1 MCSIGEDDFGDE
13 GGAHTMLEDPK
24 SIEIIDEI
32 CKKCNVDKSS
42 IKVDFK
48 NSMCELCF
56 QHYVRHKFRATLG
69 STKIVRRDS
78 QVLIDFSGSIE
89 NICLLHMI
97 KFGLEQEKFKRLCI
111 EPELIFI
118 DENCCDENDL
128 LTRFERIQEMVKL
141 LTSLGDFKC
150 YYTSISGSIGNKE
163 NIKTI
168 NEITLDS
175 LKIIMRDEET
185 FLKHF
190 KTLKSLTAKQDFI
203 VMSKNKIL
211 RDLASVMNIQYI
223 FLSETSLTLASKLLT
238 NISLGRGSS
247 TAFDVAF
254 CDDRDENLKIIRPI
268 KDMSVV
274 EIENYARL
282 NNLNQVRQSLY
293 GVNDG
298 QFTSIQNLT
307 SNFIEGLQKNYSSTV
322 STVFRTCSKI
332 APLTAKNIVDRCK
345 MCHATIDYENSET
358 LFAIE
363 LSRFVSEIAGNEND
377 MKNTEKIES
386 KASETLKGKNS
397 PKKSLCH
404 GCRNIF
410 IGLDESELQEMNF

>member
-13 GGAHTMLEDPK
+13 GGAHTMLKDEK
-24 SIEIIDEI
+24 TVEITDEI

-48 NSMCELCF
+48 NSMCESCF

-78 QVLIDFSGSIE
+78 KVLIDFTGKIE
-89 NICLLHMI
+89 NVCLLHMI

-118 DENCCDENDL
+118 DDNCCEENDL
-128 LTRFERIQEMVKL
+128 PKRFEKIQEMLKI
-141 LTSLGDFKC
+141 LTSFGDLKC
-150 YYTSISGSIGNKE
+150 HYTSIAGSVE
-163 NIKTI
+163 NMKTI

-175 LKIIMRDEET
+175 LRIIMRDEET
-185 FLKHF
+185 FLKQF
-190 KTLKSLTAKQDFI
+190 KTLKSLTSKQDFI
-203 VMSKNKIL
+203 VMTKNKIL
-211 RDLASVMNIQYI
+211 RSFANFMDIQYI
-223 FLSETSLTLASKLLT
+223 FLSETSLTLASRLLT

-247 TAFDVAF
+247 TALDVAF

-282 NNLNQVRQSLY
+282 NELHHVRSTMF
-293 GVNDG
+293 GENDG
-298 QFTSIQNLT
+298 QFSSIQNLT

-332 APLTAKNIVDRCK
+332 APLTTNKINDDRCK
-345 MCHATIDYENSET
+345 MCRATLDFENSET

-386 KASETLKGKNS
+386 KASETLKGEKS
-397 PKKSLCH
+397 SKKFLCH
-404 GCRNIF
+404 GCRNLF
-410 IGLDESELQEMNF
+410 IGLDDNELQELNF